1 MQLLD
6 SQILLVASVSVPD
19 SAYRISL
26 GVETLDPRIVRMI
39 ARIMMLI
46 FSRLVLLAFP

>member
-19 SAYRISL
+19 SAYRISV
-26 GVETLDPRIVRMI
+26 GVNILEPRIVLMI
-39 ARIMMLI
+39 ADL
-46 FSRLVLLAFP
+46 